1 MSEEQAARFR
11 RLLPQP
17 AQSVTAA
24 EALGHLRSAA
34 DGERPVLGLN
44 MIASVDGRITIDGR
58 STPLS
63 NPADRALFHALRARS
78 DAVMVAAGTARA
90 ERYGPTIRN
99 ERTRAARVARGE
111 REQPIAVVVTRTVDL
126 GPELPLLSD
135 PASHVVVVTASD
147 RELPPCAAHV
157 EYLRTATLREALEEL
172 ASVYGVRRVICEGGP
187 KLNSTLAEESLIDE
201 LFLSVSPLLVGGGDA
216 TILAD
221 SQLDERQQLELL
233 SLLEHQD
240 ALYAHYARRSA

>member
-1 MSEEQAARFR
+1 MSEEQAAEFR

-17 AQSVTAA
+17 TQSVAAA
-24 EALGHLRSAA
+24 EALGHLRAA
-34 DGERPVLGLN
+34 APGARPVLALN

-63 NPADRALFHALRARS
+63 NPADRALFHALRARA
-78 DAVMVAAGTARA
+78 DAVLVAAGTARA

-99 ERTRAARVARGE
+99 EQTRAARAARGE
-111 REQPIAVVVTRTVDL
+111 REQPLAVVATRKVDL
-126 GPELPLLSD
+126 DPGLPLLSD
-135 PASHVVVVTASD
+135 PASFVVIVTASD
-147 RELPPCAAHV
+147 RELAPCAARV
-157 EYLRTATLREALEEL
+157 EYLRTPTIREALDL
-172 ASVYGVRRVICEGGP
+172 LGSAYGVRRVICEGGP

-221 SQLDERQQLELL
+221 SEIAEPQKLELQM
-233 SLLEHQD
+233 LLECDD